1 MEKTELRI
9 KWAGRQLFEI
19 NDWIR
24 SNQESN
30 SNYQTRLD
38 HWTRL
43 DWTKL
48 DRTRLDWTR
57 LDWTVFVELEKGW
70 S

>member
-43 DWTKL
+43 DWT
-48 DRTRLDWTR
+48 
-57 LDWTVFVELEKGW
+57 VFVELEKGW